1 MPSVNVQDFG
11 DRKYMS
17 PGQGWG
23 EALVLKEQR
32 RGCDCHG
39 VWNLIRGLLPNGM
52 HLSKL
57 LETCA
62 RRLYLMCS
70 NFTVIKMVIGLCLCV

>member
-39 VWNLIRGLLPNGM
+39 VWNLIRGV
-52 HLSKL
+52 
-57 LETCA
+57 C
-62 RRLYLMCS
+62 YLMECICPNS
-70 NFTVIKMVIGLCLCV
+70 WKHVPEGCI